1 MTSARDSKTERDMAL
16 AHEEF
21 PVWICGGAGWGGEGP
36 EDERFDIQCGT
47 QRIEVAMFP
56 CP

>member
-21 PVWICGGAGWGGEGP
+21 TVWICGGAGWGGEGP
-36 EDERFDIQCGT
+36 EDECFDVQCGT
-47 QRIEVAMFP
+47 QSIEVVMFP